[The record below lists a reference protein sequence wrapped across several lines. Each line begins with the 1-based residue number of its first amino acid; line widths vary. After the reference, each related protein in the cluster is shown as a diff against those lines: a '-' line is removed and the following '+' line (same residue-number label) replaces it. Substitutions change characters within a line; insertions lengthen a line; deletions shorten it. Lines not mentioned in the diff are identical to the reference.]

1 MSGNRITI
9 EPFQRPSVLA
19 STSTSHL
26 HQQQPIHPTH
36 SPPITSPKQQQQQ
49 SQQQQLQPNSKTTS
63 NTINTVTSTANRLT
77 ILRYKQMRLN
87 AAKIRAKAKRKMVG
101 PGTGSGAAA
110 GIAGSSAGKRLP
122 KRSIVGTR
130 VCAMG
135 SDRLW
140 YAGAITNVKLPP
152 SQQQRADACSPPNAA
167 GVSIGAATGE
177 SKYTVRFDAK
187 QDLSAL
193 GLGALHA
200 RRLVRE
206 FSESELIGPGFQ
218 SVLSAVLQPG
228 QRVYITHNGR
238 ESAGEV
244 IMHDETKDEVTV
256 RLPPGQGNEV
266 SFALHGMN

>member
-1 MSGNRITI
+1 MSGNRIIIAAT
-9 EPFQRPSVLA
+9 QRPSVLA

-36 SPPITSPKQQQQQ
+36 SPPRSQ
-49 SQQQQLQPNSKTTS
+49 SKQQLQLKSKQPPNAAATKLNAS
-63 NTINTVTSTANRLT
+63 TISHSTGPVKRFT
-77 ILRYKQMRLN
+77 ILRYKQLRLN
-87 AAKIRAKAKRKMVG
+87 AAKIRAKAKRKMV
-101 PGTGSGAAA
+101 PGGANASTAGVGSPAAA
-110 GIAGSSAGKRLP
+110 GGGGGGKRLP
-122 KRSIVGTR
+122 KRSIIGTR

-140 YAGAITNVKLPP
+140 YAGVITNVKLPP
-152 SQQQRADACSPPNAA
+152 AQQQRADACAAPNTA
-167 GVSIGAATGE
+167 GVAIATAVGE

-193 GLGALHA
+193 GIGVLQS

-206 FSESELIGPGFQ
+206 FYESELIGPGFQ

-238 ESAGEV
+238 ESAAEV
-244 IMHDETKDEVTV
+244 IVHDEAKDEVTV
-256 RLPPGQGNEV
+256 RLPAGQANEV
-266 SFALHGMN
+266 SG